1 MFWDQSKIT
10 VVFTLT
16 PFISGVSQ
24 PTPGSFED
32 SRAISASMPAFT
44 CLKQKMH
51 QQAAL
56 GYIKN

>member
-16 PFISGVSQ
+16 PFIS
-24 PTPGSFED
+24 
-32 SRAISASMPAFT
+32 AISASMPAFT